1 VYIAPSCA
9 LRRAGGPWQVW
20 KVDFV
25 FNAAQ
30 AQGGGSFTPL
40 LLIVLLFGVMYFMM
54 IRPQQKRRREAQQM
68 QSALGPG
75 DDVVTI
81 GGLHA
86 TVVDVADDIVT
97 VELSPGV
104 HARFARPA
112 IAKVV
117 QQKGQGADVVPV
129 DEPVAADPVTGPAT
143 EVESPVVETRK
154 SKD

>member
-1 VYIAPSCA
+1 MSI
-9 LRRAGGPWQVW
+9 
-20 KVDFV
+20 
-25 FNAAQ
+25 AAQ

-75 DDVVTI
+75 DEIVTI

-86 TVVDVADDIVT
+86 TVVDVADDVVT
-97 VELSPGV
+97 VEISPGV
-104 HARFARPA
+104 NARFARPA

-117 QQKGQGADVVPV
+117 KQTPVDEVVPD
-129 DEPVAADPVTGPAT
+129 DEPVAADPVTEPGAT
-143 EVESPVVETRK
+143 TPIESPVVETRK